1 MRFTIFTISGL
12 FAAFLMAVAT
22 LVSLLATTT
31 PSEGAERCIRI
42 QRQGNIETLV
52 NVCMTC
58 IVARIIRSRPGNDVP
73 VARQFSVQPRNTMPT
88 SFKGPG
94 RSRVKSERPC
104 PGQEPPKSTLKTES
118 TRPGA
123 PRCVSMTGQ
132 TPTGVVMSNNCN
144 SCRAVAV
151 VRVSAD
157 GNSQARDYFQIE
169 AGKRVGVAANGYA
182 QIGLLAEIACP

>member
-1 MRFTIFTISGL
+1 
-12 FAAFLMAVAT
+12 
-22 LVSLLATTT
+22 
-31 PSEGAERCIRI
+31 
-42 QRQGNIETLV
+42 
-52 NVCMTC
+52 
-58 IVARIIRSRPGNDVP
+58 
-73 VARQFSVQPRNTMPT
+73 MPT

-94 RSRVKSERPC
+94 RSRVKSEHPC
-104 PGQEPPKSTLKTES
+104 PGQEPPKSTLKADS

-123 PRCVSMTGQ
+123 PRCVSMTSQ

-144 SCRAVAV
+144 TCRAVAI

-169 AGKRVGVAANGYA
+169 ANKRVGVAANGYA